1 MSKRPNGDG
10 SITKYKD
17 GWRGRYTDPITHKQ
31 RAVYGATQEECKAR
45 LDTIKA
51 SIQGGVYVQP
61 DKMLTGAWL
70 DYWFENFYCIS
81 AKKSSQ
87 DTTASGI
94 RTHLKPIVGTI
105 PLQKLSGENVQSI
118 VRTMQKNGLAPSTI
132 QRHIKTL
139 HQALDQAVTLKKIP
153 NNPANGAKLPSME
166 KPEIL
171 SLTHDEQAALL
182 RHLPNSTHGRA
193 IRFLLGTG
201 MRVSELCGLKWKDV
215 RQDSIRVERINLTVK
230 DWQED
235 GYMNIET
242 PPKTASGKRT
252 IPLSAPLK
260 AILEEQR
267 RAQLGQRLKAGSAW
281 TDNGYIFANSLGN
294 PADRHNIARTFRSL
308 CDASGIPRRGVHTL
322 RHTFAT
328 NWVQNNPDISS
339 LSRILGHAD
348 AAFTYKTY
356 CHADPSSMEKGMEK
370 MADLFCVV

>member
-1 MSKRPNGDG
+1 
-10 SITKYKD
+10 
-17 GWRGRYTDPITHKQ
+17 
-31 RAVYGATQEECKAR
+31 
-45 LDTIKA
+45 
-51 SIQGGVYVQP
+51 
-61 DKMLTGAWL
+61 
-70 DYWFENFYCIS
+70 
-81 AKKSSQ
+81 
-87 DTTASGI
+87 
-94 RTHLKPIVGTI
+94 
-105 PLQKLSGENVQSI
+105 
-118 VRTMQKNGLAPSTI
+118 
-132 QRHIKTL
+132 
-139 HQALDQAVTLKKIP
+139 
-153 NNPANGAKLPSME
+153 
-166 KPEIL
+166 
-171 SLTHDEQAALL
+171 
-182 RHLPNSTHGRA
+182 
-193 IRFLLGTG
+193 

-235 GYMNIET
+235 GYTNVET

-267 RAQLGQRLKAGSAW
+267 KAQLEQRLKAGSAW
-281 TDNGYIFANSLGN
+281 SDKGYIFANGLGH